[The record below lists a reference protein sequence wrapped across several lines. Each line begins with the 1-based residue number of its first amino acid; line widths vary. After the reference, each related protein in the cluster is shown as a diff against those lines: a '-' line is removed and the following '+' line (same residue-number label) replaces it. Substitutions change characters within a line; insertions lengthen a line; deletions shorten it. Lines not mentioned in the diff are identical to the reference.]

1 VRTDAHRADVGPSH
15 HKRRVSLMPRKRYV
29 PPCDATMR
37 SKALGENPG
46 QLQRCWECF
55 DPLPPAEPWDWL
67 GHGAPGEIDRSG
79 QTFKRFL
86 APGPHRSF
94 PSRTQRRVYLMPLG
108 DCLKAPSMEVLSD
121 LLSRW
126 LLLEVSPLK
135 QCKAETKALLRNE
148 EGCGYGA
155 QIETSSAHELAY
167 ARKREL
173 RDAFAVICYTMED
186 ICDTQKGFQFLFGQ
200 AQLDKGVGIF
210 SFARYADDSPSPARF
225 LKRCGMVLVHEAF
238 HLFGVKHCVFA
249 LCIMNGSNHLDES
262 ERRPFAMCPVDLR
275 KLASTLDDSK
285 IYSQPVDLEQR
296 ERSLLDFFE
305 KHGLDDDARFT
316 RAVIAQMTGQDIGT
330 IAEQAVQLSG
340 LLSDPGCSSSASP
353 P

>member
-1 VRTDAHRADVGPSH
+1 
-15 HKRRVSLMPRKRYV
+15 
-29 PPCDATMR
+29 
-37 SKALGENPG
+37 
-46 QLQRCWECF
+46 
-55 DPLPPAEPWDWL
+55 
-67 GHGAPGEIDRSG
+67 
-79 QTFKRFL
+79 
-86 APGPHRSF
+86 
-94 PSRTQRRVYLMPLG
+94 
-108 DCLKAPSMEVLSD
+108 
-121 LLSRW
+121 
-126 LLLEVSPLK
+126 
-135 QCKAETKALLRNE
+135 
-148 EGCGYGA
+148 
-155 QIETSSAHELAY
+155 
-167 ARKREL
+167 
-173 RDAFAVICYTMED
+173 MED
-186 ICDTQKGFQFLFGQ
+186 ICDTQNGFQFLFGQ

-316 RAVIAQMTGQDIGT
+316 RGNYSTDDGPGYRHHRRTGSAT
-330 IAEQAVQLSG
+330 VWAPLRPR
-340 LLSDPGCSSSASP
+340 LLELGVASLNIQ
-353 P
+353 